1 MDRLDAMKVFVV
13 TLDEGSLAA
22 AGRKLGRSPA
32 AVSRAIAF
40 LEERVGTELLH
51 RTTRSI
57 KLSEAGERYAA
68 TCRRVLAELEE
79 ADVAAAGERAVP
91 RGTLTISAP
100 VISGELVL
108 RPILDAFLDT
118 YPTISARVML
128 MDRHV
133 NLIEEGIDVALRI
146 GHLEDSSMI
155 ALRIGEVRRVVVAS
169 PRYLKQH
176 PRIEQPA
183 DLAKHQMITMANLT
197 NSWTFA
203 PAPGSSVPRTVQF
216 TPRLTTNSTRSAVAS
231 AVSGLGVTRLFSYQ
245 VAGRVQQGELEV
257 VLAACEDP
265 PMPVHVISPQGR
277 LSLPKVRA
285 FVDFAV
291 PRLRTQFAHLA
302 KELADCN
309 AAARS

>member
-1 MDRLDAMKVFVV
+1 
-13 TLDEGSLAA
+13 
-22 AGRKLGRSPA
+22 
-32 AVSRAIAF
+32 
-40 LEERVGTELLH
+40 
-51 RTTRSI
+51 
-57 KLSEAGERYAA
+57 
-68 TCRRVLAELEE
+68 
-79 ADVAAAGERAVP
+79 
-91 RGTLTISAP
+91 
-100 VISGELVL
+100 
-108 RPILDAFLDT
+108 
-118 YPTISARVML
+118 
-128 MDRHV
+128 
-133 NLIEEGIDVALRI
+133 
-146 GHLEDSSMI
+146 
-155 ALRIGEVRRVVVAS
+155 VAS

-231 AVSGLGVTRLFSYQ
+231 AVSGLGVARLFSYQ
-245 VAGRVQQGELEV
+245 VTGQVQQGELEV

-302 KELADCN
+302 KELADCSN
-309 AAARS
+309 AAPS